1 MKHQHVVKERA
12 WRKNKEQEG
21 VSERRALV
29 TFLISF
35 GEQRDILAWVN
46 QSTYPN
52 SKSIYLWRYSKT
64 ELTKWVQV
72 VSASQRS
79 LKLIC
84 DPGLDSP
91 FLSDSYIRKSET
103 VACFPWL
110 ITCLLKGSAGFIS
123 LSTTVETVPAGCF
136 IWEALVRHKILSV
149 PPETYIQP
157 QRCATSPGLLSFHL
171 LSRLPPAERATNPK

>member
-1 MKHQHVVKERA
+1 MKHQHVIKERA

-21 VSERRALV
+21 VNERRALS
-29 TFLISF
+29 TFLLSF
-35 GEQRDILAWVN
+35 GEWRDILVWVN
-46 QSTYPN
+46 CLLIPTSN
-52 SKSIYLWRYSKT
+52 
-64 ELTKWVQV
+64 LTLLQDRAKWVQV

-91 FLSDSYIRKSET
+91 FLSDSYIRKPET

-123 LSTTVETVPAGCF
+123 LSATVETVPASCF
-136 IWEALVRHKILSV
+136 ILVALVRLKILSV
-149 PPETYIQP
+149 PPETSIQP
-157 QRCATSPGLLSFHL
+157 HRCATSPGLLSIQL
-171 LSRLPPAERATNPK
+171 LSPLLHAERATNPK